1 MAMTVL
7 LFDER
12 VWFAKVLQKS
22 CSGQGFREVLL
33 QQ

>member
-7 LFDER
+7 LFDES
-12 VWFAKVLQKS
+12 VWFAKVLQKRR
-22 CSGQGFREVLL
+22 SGQGFREVLL